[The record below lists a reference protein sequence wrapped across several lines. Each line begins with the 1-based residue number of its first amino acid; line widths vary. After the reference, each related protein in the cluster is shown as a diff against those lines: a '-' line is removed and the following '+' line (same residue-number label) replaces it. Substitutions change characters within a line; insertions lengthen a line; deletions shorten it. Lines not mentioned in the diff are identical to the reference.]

1 MARHKTPVLD
11 REAFDE
17 FADLFDDEELR
28 DVIEQWRADSAAAL
42 DAIAGALARDD
53 RARIGEVAHRTG
65 GGGLA
70 LGATALA
77 RACEGLRVTAESGG
91 PMTDADI
98 AQLRAAVEATYA
110 ALTAAAA
117 PNGW

>member
-1 MARHKTPVLD
+1 MGRDTTPVLD
-11 REAFDE
+11 RAAFDD

-28 DVIEQWRADSAAAL
+28 DVIAEWRAESAAAL

-53 RARIGEVAHRTG
+53 RAGIGELAHRTA

-77 RACEGLRVTAESGG
+77 RACEGLRASAESGG
-91 PMTDADI
+91 PVTDADI
-98 AQLRAAVEATYA
+98 ARVRATVETTYA
-110 ALTAAAA
+110 AMTAAAS
-117 PNGW
+117 NGR